1 MKLKFEMIIS
11 NTVKKKRSVYHLI
24 KKPCLCKLLTKNTLH
39 SLFLSLSNTKSMI
52 KVVLDFDDI
61 SLTFRQHCTFES
73 STDMVSDDFVR

>member
-61 SLTFRQHCTFES
+61 SLTFRQPVLYFRK
-73 STDMVSDDFVR
+73 FNRYGF